1 MYMYIVQVH
10 KTNKGV
16 KMYKSC
22 SKNEFNNL
30 ENGQKIRL
38 SNDPRYSKN
47 FHRKEGTLSITDKG
61 VRIVFNNPVDAG
73 GSMYIESLSIL
84 DNYSIEME
92 G

>member
-1 MYMYIVQVH
+1 
-10 KTNKGV
+10 
-16 KMYKSC
+16 MYKSC

-38 SNDPRYSKN
+38 SNDPRYSKR
-47 FHRKEGTLSITDKG
+47 FHRQEGTLSITDKG

-84 DNYSIEME
+84 DNYSIEIE
-92 G
+92 DSNV